1 MKIIYVEAKSDIEI
15 KLPEKIFSKL
25 PLNIGLVTTVQHV
38 HKIKEVKKELEKAGK
53 EVKLIKGIHSKHAG
67 QILGCDVIH
76 IKQDSEIDAYLYIGT
91 GKFHPQELLLMQEKP
106 VFVFNP
112 MSKKF
117 HKLDEK
123 LVEKIKKRKK
133 GAYMKFL
140 SSDKIG
146 FMISTKPGQYN
157 LKQAEQLEK
166 KYPKKKF
173 FYLMFDTIDLNELE
187 NFPFIECFVNTAC
200 PRMAYDDAF
209 KTRKSIINVEDLL
222 NK

>member
-1 MKIIYVEAKSDIEI
+1 MKTLFVEAKSDLEI
-15 KLPEKIFSKL
+15 KLTKKVFSKLPEKIA
-25 PLNIGLVTTVQHV
+25 LVTTVQHV
-38 HKIKEVKKELEKAGK
+38 HKIKDVKKELEKAGK
-53 EVKLIKGIHSKHAG
+53 KVRLIKGIHSKHHG

-76 IKQDSEIDAYLYIGT
+76 IKPDKDIDAFFYIGT
-91 GKFHPQELLLMQEKP
+91 GKFHPQELLLIQEKP

-112 MSKKF
+112 LSKKF
-117 HKLDEK
+117 HKLDK
-123 LVEKIKKRKK
+123 KIVEKIKKRKN

-146 FMISTKPGQYN
+146 FIISTKTGQYN
-157 LKQAEQLEK
+157 LKQAEQLES

-173 FYLMFDTIDLNELE
+173 YYLLFDTIDFNELE

-209 KTRKSIINVEDLL
+209 KIRKSIINVEDLL
-222 NK
+222 KK